1 MDFQILLWI
10 QENLRSEP
18 LNALWTGITF
28 LGDHGQFWIR
38 LSLCL
43 LIPKKTRTVG
53 LCSLI
58 ALILSLLCT
67 NILLKNLVRR
77 ARPFQQYA
85 QLIPLIPAP
94 RDFSFPSGHTSASFA
109 AAVACFLG
117 FRDRNRWLPA
127 VCPLV
132 LAALIGFSRLY
143 LGVHFP
149 TDVLAGCLIGCAA
162 GFGGYYVGRKMAAS
176 NSHNFYGQ
184 NK

>member
-1 MDFQILLWI
+1 LDFQILLWI
-10 QENLRSEP
+10 QENLRSECWDTF
-18 LNALWTGITF
+18 WTGITF
-28 LGDHGQFWIR
+28 LGDHGQFWIL

-43 LIPKKTRTVG
+43 LIPKRTRKIG
-53 LCSLI
+53 LCSLA
-58 ALILSLLCT
+58 ALVLSLLCT
-67 NILLKNLVRR
+67 NIFLKNLVRR

-117 FRDRNRWLPA
+117 FRDQNRWLPA
-127 VCPLV
+127 VCPLI

-162 GFGGYYVGRKMAAS
+162 GTGGYYGVKKISGGRP
-176 NSHNFYGQ
+176 
-184 NK
+184 

>member
-10 QENLRSEP
+10 QENLRSEH
-18 LNALWTGITF
+18 LNGLWIGITS
-28 LGDHGQFWIR
+28 LGDHGQFWIL

-43 LIPKKTRTVG
+43 LIPKKTRTIG
-53 LCSLI
+53 LCSLA
-58 ALILSLLCT
+58 ALLLSLLCT
-67 NILLKNLVRR
+67 NICLKNLVGR

-109 AAVACFLG
+109 SAVACFLG
-117 FRDRNRWLPA
+117 FRDQNRWLPA
-127 VCPLV
+127 VCPLI
-132 LAALIGFSRLY
+132 LAGLIGFSRLY

-149 TDVLAGCLIGCAA
+149 TDVLAGCLVGCIT
-162 GFGGYYVGRKMAAS
+162 GVGGYYGLLYYKK
-176 NSHNFYGQ
+176 